1 MGGEV
6 QDCGEEDTDER
17 ERVATG
23 WRATG
28 RREGERSGSE
38 TARAVGERERVV
50 RERVRA
56 ASCRGESEQEGKM
69 GK

>member
-23 WRATG
+23 

-38 TARAVGERERVV
+38 KRELSGR
-50 RERVRA
+50 
-56 ASCRGESEQEGKM
+56 ESEWSGRE
-69 GK
+69 